1 MNQALYTIKNITYIL
16 YSKNILFMKVYIE
29 THGCKLNIADSQR
42 IADQLLEQGMKISD
56 NILDTDVY
64 LLNTCTV
71 TQSADKKARNKLRNI
86 RKKNPNVHIVATGCY
101 VERNMKEVTDLG
113 IADTV
118 VGNFSKEN
126 LSTIINNKF
135 SKKITDKQDVSIN
148 NLLLGRTRAS
158 IAIQKGCNQICS
170 YCIVPKVRGREKS
183 ISKTVIISRIKKL
196 EKFGC
201 KEVVLTGTQLGT
213 YGYDLTDHSLHS
225 LLKQILDETNIERI
239 RLSSVQPHEFSD
251 QLFEL
256 WNHKKYR
263 LRLCPHFHIP
273 LQSGSDKILKSM
285 RRKYTTE
292 TFLSVVEKIKK
303 NINNSTI
310 TTDIIVGFP
319 GENSED
325 HNLTKTLLLNSLI
338 KEIHVFPYSKRP
350 GTSAYYLKDQI
361 HSSLITIRAK
371 EIRRISEKLKLQQLE
386 EMIDTEQEVLWEK
399 NKPLSGYTTNYSYFV
414 NSQSNTIYNKNDLSK
429 VIIKSVDK
437 NFNLIGKIIG

>member
-1 MNQALYTIKNITYIL
+1 MNKYRERVLNKAKETGARIVLPEIGDKRVQKAITEL
-16 YSKNILFMKVYIE
+16 TTLGFKVV
-29 THGCKLNIADSQR
+29 HIADSQR

-101 VERNMKEVTDLG
+101 VERNMKEVSALG

-170 YCIVPKVRGREKS
+170 YCIVPKVRGRENS
-183 ISKTVIISRIKKL
+183 ISKTIIISRIKKL

-213 YGYDLTDHSLHS
+213 YGYDLRDHSLHS

-303 NINNSTI
+303 NIVNNSSEKSI
-310 TTDIIVGFP
+310 F
-319 GENSED
+319 GENYSFKK
-325 HNLTKTLLLNSLI
+325 NTKGFLIVKWILLHTFI
-338 KEIHVFPYSKRP
+338 C
-350 GTSAYYLKDQI
+350 
-361 HSSLITIRAK
+361 HS
-371 EIRRISEKLKLQQLE
+371 LQQL
-386 EMIDTEQEVLWEK
+386 
-399 NKPLSGYTTNYSYFV
+399 
-414 NSQSNTIYNKNDLSK
+414 
-429 VIIKSVDK
+429 VD
-437 NFNLIGKIIG
+437 F

>member
-1 MNQALYTIKNITYIL
+1 
-16 YSKNILFMKVYIE
+16 MKVYIE

-42 IADQLLEQGMKISD
+42 IADQLLEQGMKIS
-56 NILDTDVY
+56 NNLLDSDVY

-71 TQSADKKARNKLRNI
+71 TKSADKKARNKLRNI

-101 VERNMKEVTDLG
+101 VERNMKEVNDLD

-118 VGNFSKEN
+118 VGNFSKDN
-126 LSTIINNKF
+126 LFEIINNGSSNK
-135 SKKITDKQDVSIN
+135 SIDKQEVSLN

-183 ISKTVIISRIKKL
+183 ISKTVIINRIKKL

-213 YGYDLTDHSLHS
+213 YGYDLEDHSLHD
-225 LLKQILDETNIERI
+225 LLKQILDETNIDRI
-239 RLSSVQPHEFSD
+239 RLSSVQPHEFTN

-303 NINNSTI
+303 NISNSTI

-325 HNLTKTLLLNSLI
+325 HNVTKMLLLNSSI

-350 GTSAYYLKDQI
+350 GTTAYYLNDQI
-361 HSSLITIRAK
+361 HSSLITTRAK
-371 EIRRISEKLKLQQLE
+371 ELRKISEELKFQRLK
-386 EMIDTEQEVLWEK
+386 EMINTEQEVLWEK

-414 NSQSNTIYNKNDLSK
+414 DAQKNTNNNKNDISK
-429 VIIKSVDK
+429 VIITSVDE
-437 NFNLIGKIIG
+437 NLNLTGKIIG

>member
-1 MNQALYTIKNITYIL
+1 
-16 YSKNILFMKVYIE
+16 MKVYIE

-42 IADQLLEQGMKISD
+42 IADQLLEQGMKIS
-56 NILDTDVY
+56 NNVLDSDVY
-64 LLNTCTV
+64 LLKTCTV
-71 TQSADKKARNKLRNI
+71 TKSADKKARNKLRNI
-86 RKKNPNVHIVATGCY
+86 RKKNPDVHIVATGCY
-101 VERNMKEVTDLG
+101 VERNIKEVNDLA

-118 VGNFSKEN
+118 VGNFSKDSLFE
-126 LSTIINNKF
+126 IINNGF
-135 SKKITDKQDVSIN
+135 SNKIIDKQEVSLN

-183 ISKTVIISRIKKL
+183 ISKTVIVNRINKL

-213 YGYDLTDHSLHS
+213 YGYDLEDHSLHS
-225 LLKQILDETNIERI
+225 LLKQILDETNVDRI
-239 RLSSVQPHEFSD
+239 RLSSVQPHEFTN

-303 NINNSTI
+303 YINNSTI

-319 GENSED
+319 GEDSED
-325 HNLTKTLLLNSLI
+325 HNVTKMLMLNSSI

-350 GTSAYYLKDQI
+350 GTTAYYLNDQI
-361 HSSLITIRAK
+361 HSALITKRAK
-371 EIRRISEKLKLQQLE
+371 ELRKISEKLKLQRLK
-386 EMIDTEQEVLWEK
+386 EMINTEQEVLWEK

-414 NSQSNTIYNKNDLSK
+414 NSEKNTNNTKNEISK

-437 NFNLIGKIIG
+437 NLNLTGKIIG

>member
-56 NILDTDVY
+56 NILDSDVY

-101 VERNMKEVTDLG
+101 VERNMKEVSDLG

-126 LSTIINNKF
+126 LFTIINNKF
-135 SKKITDKQDVSIN
+135 SKKITDKQEVSIN

-371 EIRRISEKLKLQQLE
+371 EIRRISEKLKLQRLE

-414 NSQSNTIYNKNDLSK
+414 NSQNNTTYNKNDLSK

-437 NFNLIGKIIG
+437 NLNLIGKIIG